1 MSKKLQNIMKLQKEE
16 KEIELKKYLISLGGT
31 TARTLNSKTG
41 RIVEDIVVSRIINLE
56 RSHREEKLW
65 VIALLSAIAAILSAL
80 AAWYAVI
87 R

>member
-65 VIALLSAIAAILSAL
+65 VIVLLSAIAAILSAL
-80 AAWYAVI
+80 AAWFAVI
-87 R
+87 K

>member
-1 MSKKLQNIMKLQKEE
+1 MKLQKEE

-65 VIALLSAIAAILSAL
+65 VIALLSAIVAVLSAL
-80 AAWYAVI
+80 AAWCAVI
-87 R
+87 K

>member
-1 MSKKLQNIMKLQKEE
+1 MSRKLKNIMKLQKEE

-31 TARTLNSKTG
+31 TTRTLNSKTG

-65 VIALLSAIAAILSAL
+65 VIALLSAMAAILSAL
-80 AAWYAVI
+80 AAWFAVI
-87 R
+87 K